1 MLVKTVDIRQITD
14 AEYAETEKFFA
25 DTAQKVK
32 NFLPEDRKRTLAGRY
47 LLKKII
53 KEIYGRE
60 GFELS
65 YNENGKPELDFCFFS
80 ISHSGNYAVCA
91 VAETPVGIDIENTG
105 RFKRREKYMF
115 FTDNE
120 TRYVNERDSARRFC
134 IIWTRKEAYI
144 KALGEPLAS
153 ASETE
158 LVTPELSL
166 KDSYGGYAFD
176 TCDFGEYV
184 ITTAQ
189 KEP

>member
-32 NFLPEDRKRTLAGRY
+32 SFLPEDRKRTLAGRY
-47 LLKKII
+47 LLKKMI

-120 TRYVNERDSARRFC
+120 TRYVNSRDSARRFC

-176 TCDFGEYV
+176 TRDFGDYV

-189 KEP
+189 KET

>member
-1 MLVKTVDIRQITD
+1 MFVKTVDIRQITN
-14 AEYAETEKFFA
+14 AEYAETGKFFPDIA
-25 DTAQKVK
+25 KK
-32 NFLPEDRKRTLAGRY
+32 LGNFPPEDRKRTLAGRY
-47 LLKKII
+47 LLKKMI
-53 KEIYGRE
+53 KKIYGRE
-60 GFELS
+60 SFEIS
-65 YNENGKPELDFCFFS
+65 YNGNGKPELDFCFFS

-120 TRYVNERDSARRFC
+120 TRYVNSRDSARRFC
-134 IIWTRKEAYI
+134 TVWTRKEAYI
-144 KALGEPLAS
+144 KALGEPLAF
-153 ASETE
+153 AAKTDM
-158 LVTPELSL
+158 VTPELSL

-176 TCDFGEYV
+176 TRDFGEYV

>member
-1 MLVKTVDIRQITD
+1 MFVKTIDIRHITE
-14 AEYAETEKFFA
+14 AEYAETGKLFP
-25 DTAQKVK
+25 DIQKK
-32 NFLPEDRKRTLAGRY
+32 AENFPPEDRKRTLAGRY
-47 LLKKII
+47 LLKKMI

-60 GFELS
+60 SFEIS

-80 ISHSGNYAVCA
+80 ISHSENYAVCA

-120 TRYVNERDSARRFC
+120 TRYVNSQDSARRFC
-134 IIWTRKEAYI
+134 LIWTRKEAYI
-144 KALGEPLAS
+144 KALGEPLSFA
-153 ASETE
+153 AKTDM
-158 LVTPELSL
+158 VTPELSL
-166 KDSYGGYAFD
+166 KDIYGGYAFN
-176 TCDFGEYV
+176 TCDFGDFI

>member
-1 MLVKTVDIRQITD
+1 MFVKTIDIRHITE
-14 AEYAETEKFFA
+14 AEYAETGKLFP
-25 DTAQKVK
+25 DIQKK
-32 NFLPEDRKRTLAGRY
+32 AENFPPEDRKRTLAGRY
-47 LLKKII
+47 LLKKMI

-60 GFELS
+60 SFEIS

-120 TRYVNERDSARRFC
+120 TRYVNSQDSARRFC
-134 IIWTRKEAYI
+134 LIWTRKEAYI
-144 KALGEPLAS
+144 KALGEPLSFA
-153 ASETE
+153 AKTDM
-158 LVTPELSL
+158 VTPELSL
-166 KDSYGGYAFD
+166 KDIYGGYAFN
-176 TCDFGEYV
+176 TCDFGDFI

>member
-1 MLVKTVDIRQITD
+1 MFVKTIDIRHITE
-14 AEYAETEKFFA
+14 AEYAETGKLFP
-25 DTAQKVK
+25 DIQKK
-32 NFLPEDRKRTLAGRY
+32 AENFPPEDRKRTLAGRY
-47 LLKKII
+47 LLKKMI

-60 GFELS
+60 SFEIS

-120 TRYVNERDSARRFC
+120 TRYVNSADSARRFC
-134 IIWTRKEAYI
+134 LIWTRKEAYI
-144 KALGEPLAS
+144 KALGEPLSFA
-153 ASETE
+153 AKTE

-166 KDSYGGYAFD
+166 KDIYGGYAFN
-176 TCDFGEYV
+176 TCDFGDFI

>member
-60 GFELS
+60 SFEFS

-80 ISHSGNYAVCA
+80 ISHSGNYAACA
-91 VAETPVGIDIENTG
+91 VAQTPVGIDIEDTG
-105 RFKRREKYMF
+105 RFKIREKYML

-144 KALGEPLAS
+144 KAAGGVLAS

-176 TCDFGEYV
+176 TRDFGEYV

>member
-105 RFKRREKYMF
+105 RFKRREKYML

-134 IIWTRKEAYI
+134 TVWTRKEAYI
-144 KALGEPLAS
+144 KAAGGVLAS

>member
-1 MLVKTVDIRQITD
+1 MFVKTVDIRHITE
-14 AEYAETEKFFA
+14 AEYAETGKLFP
-25 DTAQKVK
+25 DIQKK
-32 NFLPEDRKRTLAGRY
+32 AENFPPEDRKRTLAGRY
-47 LLKKII
+47 LLKKMI

-60 GFELS
+60 SFEIS
-65 YNENGKPELDFCFFS
+65 YNGNGKPELEFCFFS

-105 RFKRREKYMF
+105 RFRKRGKYMF

-120 TRYVNERDSARRFC
+120 TRYVNSADSARRFC

-144 KALGEPLAS
+144 KALGEPLSFA
-153 ASETE
+153 AKTE

-166 KDSYGGYAFD
+166 KDIYGGYAFI
-176 TCDFGEYV
+176 TRDFGDYV

>member
-14 AEYAETEKFFA
+14 AEYAETEKFFM
-25 DTAQKVK
+25 DTAEKVK

-47 LLKKII
+47 LLKKMI

-91 VAETPVGIDIENTG
+91 VAQTPVGIDIENTG

-120 TRYVNERDSARRFC
+120 TRYVNSRDSARRFC

-144 KALGEPLAS
+144 KALGEPLAF
-153 ASETE
+153 AAKTDM
-158 LVTPELSL
+158 VTPELSL

-176 TCDFGEYV
+176 TRDFGEYV